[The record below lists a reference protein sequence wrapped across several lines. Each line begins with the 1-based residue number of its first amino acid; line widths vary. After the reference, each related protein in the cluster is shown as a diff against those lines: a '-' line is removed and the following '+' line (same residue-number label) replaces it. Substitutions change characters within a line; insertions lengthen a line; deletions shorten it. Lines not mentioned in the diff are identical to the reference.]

1 MYCTTCVYR
10 RNTAQFRLHPK
21 AGGGVDTNI
30 HLINYN
36 NICFT
41 LGKCTVLLC
50 VQCTC
55 NKRFTVQ
62 DNPGSRV
69 QTRLIFLVFSVY
81 QLSEK

>member
-30 HLINYN
+30 RLINYN
-36 NICFT
+36 KICFT

-50 VQCTC
+50 VHVTKDLLC
-55 NKRFTVQ
+55 KIIRG
-62 DNPGSRV
+62 PGFKSG
-69 QTRLIFLVFSVY
+69 
-81 QLSEK
+81 

>member
-36 NICFT
+36 NICFP

-50 VQCTC
+50 VHI

-69 QTRLIFLVFSVY
+69 QIRLIFLVFSVY
-81 QLSEK
+81 KLSEK